1 MVNAN
6 TTLTKFVPWIFVFLW
21 STGFV
26 AAKYVHPYAG
36 PFSFLTIR
44 YVLAAAVLAV
54 IALVQG
60 RKFTLTRTQLWHQA
74 LVAFLLH
81 FIYIGGVFYA
91 IHLGVSAGITSVIV
105 SMQPVFVSLLA
116 IPMLGERF
124 KFIEVVGLA
133 LGIIGVAL
141 LLIPKMFEGDI
152 ALQFSTVGIVAS
164 VIALMGTTLGYIVQ
178 KKTGDNIDFVTGT
191 GVQYSVTA
199 ILFLFTEILF
209 GENFAIQWTPQFFG
223 GLFWSAIVL
232 SIGSIFLL
240 YSLLRQGSASS
251 VSSLYYLV
259 PPFAA
264 IQAYLLFGEVIPL
277 IGIVGMALAGLGV
290 MLVMRETGSD
300 GH

>member
-1 MVNAN
+1 M
-6 TTLTKFVPWIFVFLW
+6 
-21 STGFV
+21 

-44 YVLAAAVLAV
+44 YVLAAVVLAAV
-54 IALVQG
+54 AIIQG
-60 RKFTLTRTQLWHQA
+60 KKLTLTRTQLWHQA

-81 FIYIGGVFYA
+81 FVYIGGVFYA
-91 IHLGVSAGITSVIV
+91 IHLGVTAGITSVIV

-133 LGIIGVAL
+133 LGIVGVAL
-141 LLIPKMFEGDI
+141 LLLPKIFQGDL
-152 ALQFSTVGIVAS
+152 APQFSSVGIIAS
-164 VIALMGTTLGYIVQ
+164 VIALLGTTLGYIVQ

-191 GVQYSVTA
+191 GVQYSVCA
-199 ILFLFTEILF
+199 ILFFITETIY
-209 GENFAIQWTPQFFG
+209 GDHWAIQWTPQFIG
-223 GLFWSAIVL
+223 GLAWSSMVL

-240 YSLLRQGSASS
+240 YSLLRKGSASS

-264 IQAYLLFGEVIPL
+264 VQSYFLFGEVIPA
-277 IGIVGMALAGLGV
+277 IGLVGMALAGLGV
-290 MLVMRETGSD
+290 MLVMRETSVD